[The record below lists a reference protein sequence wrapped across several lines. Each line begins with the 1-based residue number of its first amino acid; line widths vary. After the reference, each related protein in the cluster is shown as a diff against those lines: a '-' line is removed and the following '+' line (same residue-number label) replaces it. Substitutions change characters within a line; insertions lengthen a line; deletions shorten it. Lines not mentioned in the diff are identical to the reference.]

1 LLAAR
6 SELERRF
13 VERETV
19 VLGGNGE
26 SLAEPAGARA
36 EQVELVEAA
45 PSPHLGDAVTRLEGA
60 DQNRFGKAL
69 GTAHE
74 VETPVDPVRP
84 VDVGAPGRAE
94 HRCVPL
100 GAPAKA
106 MRRRV
111 LVVVR
116 LDLDD
121 GTANVVYE
129 ELHADELGRDLVDG
143 TGEEVAG
150 ELHSF

>member
-13 VERETV
+13 VQRETV

-36 EQVELVEAA
+36 EQLELVEAA
-45 PSPHLGDAVTRLEGA
+45 PSPHLVDAVTRLEGA
-60 DQNRFGKAL
+60 DQNRLGNAL
-69 GTAHE
+69 RGAHE
-74 VETPVDPVRP
+74 VEAPVDPVRP
-84 VDVGAPGRAE
+84 VDVGVSRRAE

-106 MRRRV
+106 MCRRV

-121 GTANVVYE
+121 GTADAVHE
-129 ELHADELGRDLVDG
+129 ELHADELRRDLMDG